1 MLSRKAKVQEEKHR
15 LRELRANQVR
25 VYSITQ
31 IPATAPQSI
40 LLFSFFLFFLVRAA
54 LMVYVSS
61 QARGQIRAEA
71 ASLSHSHSITRSK
84 AHLQPT
90 PQLTAKMDPC

>member
-40 LLFSFFLFFLVRAA
+40 LLFSFFLFSFFL
-54 LMVYVSS
+54 L
-61 QARGQIRAEA
+61 G
-71 ASLSHSHSITRSK
+71 LHSWHMQVPRLGVKSELK
-84 AHLQPT
+84 LPA
-90 PQLTAKMDPC
+90 